1 MKQPPVPKVATAP
14 QHGPPVRQL
23 AAPKVVSDR
32 SPETPAA
39 SAFEYELSRI
49 PVRGAAA
56 PHPIVNR
63 SALRLRAKLKVN
75 TPSDRFEE
83 EADRVADLVLRMPA
97 PATAA
102 QPTLSPGA
110 FGLRR
115 KCACGK
121 NSITGGECDEC
132 ARKRLQRKEAPGV
145 SPAASI
151 TAPPSVDRALAGPD
165 APLPPAL
172 QQDMGNRF
180 GHDFSRVRVHCGET
194 AEQSARDVN
203 ALAYT
208 VGQHI
213 VFGPGQ
219 FAPDTAKGRRLLA
232 HELVHTLQNEPHVA
246 RQSAPP
252 KCITGKQEG
261 AGQVIKSTV
270 LFGKTYTY
278 LVWGQW
284 QETDS
289 VEAFRSRV
297 LSKWVTWRFKGI
309 AAAERQA
316 VIAFLQ
322 STTFLPFDTS
332 ALERDCYYSLP
343 LEDAIVKQARTL
355 SGEAARE
362 KAATEDKGGGS
373 ADANDSVKQ
382 SPGAV
387 TAPGE
392 KRDKDK
398 TPGEPS
404 GEKDIAV
411 TSNPSVFDGNAPL
424 AQLYLNFLARYA
436 GVKADVKQAEKG
448 LTREQVAAITKGN
461 LRAATVTGLFTQG
474 WSEYRKAGGAD
485 IATFGFMEEA
495 LLTQRDRGNFTALH
509 NQLEFD
515 KDPEGLGLYKRGTL
529 FRYYDSSGM
538 PIATTVGGYRDPG
551 FRAAAPS
558 PHALQISTT
567 DRGLTQVFQAIK
579 NVTLDDTILIYQSA
593 KGYYDNGDLLYPA
606 VIDGWDGW
614 KEVNEELRAQLPAL
628 VVFMALEALSAGLQR
643 VQNPKAK
650 AAGAALQEL
659 LKVGGKFFK
668 LQLGGHLAVLA
679 FDCGLELSK
688 IQREEGSKQLD
699 ALSDQHL
706 KRAALHMR
714 QLLAEL
720 LALALLATILKT
732 AKETA
737 ITIGDAAAKGGPP
750 GGGLVPAPAGAG
762 GRAPQTGAGAFP
774 APPLDVVP
782 SRPNLQSR
790 GSGTP
795 EPLKE
800 TEKPKEAAKVP
811 DQPREPER
819 PKEAEKVPEQPK
831 EPEKP
836 TTTEL
841 TEAQKQQ
848 RLSEI
853 AGEKAKLQAQIEE
866 LTKKIEEADE
876 RVKEAEKKLAEL
888 IQADPQR
895 AEEVAK
901 QQRNAATRD
910 RLQDDRTRSIRRA
923 NELNA
928 ERERLL
934 RGPHPVSA
942 LDAENRLREETGGQ
956 KKTIKVNDELG
967 DRDIDC
973 FTPDGKALEAKHG
986 EQKWDDRL
994 QNEID
999 KDVELRRSEKVTA
1012 VEWHF
1017 YRNPKTGAGPNA
1029 RLRQALVDARIP
1041 IVLHY

>member
-23 AAPKVVSDR
+23 AAPEIVNDR

-39 SAFEYELSRI
+39 SGFESDLTRI
-49 PVRGAAA
+49 PIRGAAA
-56 PHPIVNR
+56 LPPIVNR
-63 SALRLRAKLKVN
+63 SAPMLRPKLKVN
-75 TPSDRFEE
+75 TPDDRFEE

-102 QPTLSPGA
+102 RPTLTPGA

-115 KCACGK
+115 KCVCGK
-121 NSITGGECDEC
+121 NSIAGGECDEC
-132 ARKRLQRKEAPGV
+132 ARKRLQRKEAPGISTA
-145 SPAASI
+145 SPI
-151 TAPPSVDRALAGPD
+151 TAPPSVDRALARRG

-172 QQDMGNRF
+172 QQDMSDRF
-180 GHDFSRVRVHCGET
+180 GHDFSRVRVHSDE
-194 AEQSARDVN
+194 AAQQSARDVN

-208 VGQHI
+208 VGQNI
-213 VFGPGQ
+213 VFGTGQ
-219 FAPDTAKGRRLLA
+219 FAPTTAEGRRLLA

-261 AGQVIKSTV
+261 AGQTIKSTV
-270 LFGKTYTY
+270 LFGKTYSY

-309 AAAERQA
+309 SAAERQA

-322 STTFLPFDTS
+322 GSRFLPFDTS

-343 LEDAIVKQARTL
+343 LEDAVVKQARAL

-362 KAATEDKGGGS
+362 KAAAEDKGGGS

-387 TAPGE
+387 AAPAE

-398 TPGEPS
+398 TPGDPS
-404 GEKDIAV
+404 GEKDIAI
-411 TSNPSVFDGNAPL
+411 TSNPGVFDGNAPL
-424 AQLYLNFLARYA
+424 AQVYLNFLARYA
-436 GVKADVKQAEKG
+436 GMKTDVKQAEKG
-448 LTREQVAAITKGN
+448 LTREQVTAITKGN
-461 LRAATVTGLFTQG
+461 PRAATVTGLFTQG

-515 KDPEGLGLYKRGTL
+515 KDPEGLGLYKRGTP
-529 FRYYDSSGM
+529 FRYYDASGM

-579 NVTLDDTILIYQSA
+579 NVTLDDPILIYQSA

-614 KEVNEELRAQLPAL
+614 KQVNEELRAQLPAL

-643 VQNPKAK
+643 MQDPKAK

-659 LKVGGKFFK
+659 LRAGGKIFK
-668 LQLGGHLAVLA
+668 LQLVGHLAVLA

-737 ITIGDAAAKGGPP
+737 ITIGDAAAKGSPP

-762 GRAPQTGAGAFP
+762 GRAPQSGLRAIP
-774 APPLDVVP
+774 VPPPFVRP
-782 SRPNLQSR
+782 SPPNLQSL
-790 GSGTP
+790 GGGTP
-795 EPLKE
+795 ESS
-800 TEKPKEAAKVP
+800 KEAEK
-811 DQPREPER
+811 

-836 TTTEL
+836 ITTEL

-866 LTKKIEEADE
+866 LTKKIEAADE
-876 RVKEAEKKLAEL
+876 RVKEAEKKMAEL
-888 IQADPQR
+888 TQADSQR

-910 RLQDDRTRSIRRA
+910 RLTDDRTRLIRRA

-934 RGPHPVSA
+934 RGPHPISPE
-942 LDAENRLREETGGQ
+942 DAENRLREETGGQ

-967 DRDIDC
+967 ERDIDC
-973 FTPDGKALEAKHG
+973 FTPDGKALEAKYG
-986 EQKWDDRL
+986 EQKLDSFIEK
-994 QNEID
+994 QIA
-999 KDVELRRSEKVTA
+999 KDVELRRSKKVTA

-1017 YRNPKTGAGPNA
+1017 YRNPKTGAGPDA
-1029 RLRQALVDARIP
+1029 RMREALRIARIP
-1041 IVLHY
+1041 IILHY